1 MFLHADEMAGKA
13 EPVMA
18 KATAIFKSRRL
29 QTFSFSE
36 SW

>member
-1 MFLHADEMAGKA
+1 MFLRADEMAGKA

-18 KATAIFKSRRL
+18 KATAIFKSRWL
-29 QTFSFSE
+29 QIFSFSG